1 MSKNPLT
8 PLQILN
14 FYKVAEKLKST
25 LRHSWLSDQSRQESV
40 AEHTWMMGM
49 LALILLPQMKVSL
62 DEQKIVVLISH
73 WFQTLSPRSCSKPK
87 R

>member
-40 AEHTWMMGM
+40 AEQAGNSE
-49 LALILLPQMKVSL
+49 KL
-62 DEQKIVVLISH
+62 DQAELK
-73 WFQTLSPRSCSKPK
+73 K
-87 R
+87 RR